1 MREDLIE
8 MLLPTVEIALYGIG
22 GLIAAGIGIG
32 FEYLSY
38 LHVIAGEYPLA
49 AYLGVLGIAVL
60 TFAYLITVQKLLPT
74 IQAA

>member
-1 MREDLIE
+1 MREDIVE
-8 MLLPTVEIALYGIG
+8 ILLPTVELALYGIG
-22 GLIAAGIGIG
+22 SLIAAGIGFG

-60 TFAYLITVQKLLPT
+60 SFAYLITFQKLLPT